1 MLKTSL
7 VEETGYAENGEKK
20 WRYNGDVFLLLG
32 KSSFPTSHSKTFSL
46 KPRRYNVFKEKLH
59 RRYSVKKVFF
69 NVSQISQ
76 EKACAG
82 VSSYLETFLK
92 SEYNSVVF
100 FVKFCRFFKDTYLEE
115 HLRTAFF
122 GAFSRNLSKTSKEF

>member
-32 KSSFPTSHSKTFSL
+32 KNSFANSYSKTFSL
-46 KPRRYNVFKEKLH
+46 KPRRYKDFNEKLH
-59 RRYSVKKVFF
+59 RRYSVKRFSLMFRKFLRKKHV
-69 NVSQISQ
+69 
-76 EKACAG
+76 
-82 VSSYLETFLK
+82 LETFFK

-115 HLRTAFF
+115 HLRTAFL
-122 GAFSRNLSKTSKEF
+122 GSFSGDLSKTSKEF